1 MPVWEMVKKA
11 AEELDASERWV
22 SPSEIIRVVRKNHS
36 DENVNKGTIRSQIMY
51 NSINHPSRL
60 HSPSPLWKNNP
71 ILKYDNS
78 GGYKLLSE
86 REKELFKKALL
97 LDKPLIG
104 KKYYTIQELENSM
117 SEREVEESIPVIE
130 DEETE
135 ERVRASFSLE
145 KDLHEFLKVDLDSLE
160 EGLRLYEDGSEFTTE
175 VGRIDLLAI
184 DDNEDLVVIELK
196 TGKAGDSAFGQI
208 MRYIGYVED
217 NVAESG
223 QNVRGIIVADDFD
236 ENLKYSI
243 RKVPEL
249 ELKKYRVNFDFEDKE
264 FL

>member
-1 MPVWEMVKKA
+1 MVKEA
-11 AEELDASERWV
+11 AEEIGADDRWV
-22 SPSEIIRVVRKNHS
+22 SPSEIVQQVREKHQEE
-36 DENVNKGTIRSQIMY
+36 DVNEGTIRSQMTY

-71 ILKYDNS
+71 ILKYNNNA
-78 GGYKLLSE
+78 GYKLLSE
-86 REKELFKKALL
+86 REKEMFNKALL
-97 LDKPLIG
+97 LDKLVIE
-104 KKYYTIQELENSM
+104 KEYYSVEELENSL
-117 SEREVEESIPVIE
+117 SEREIEEITPIVE

-145 KDLHEFLKVDLDSLE
+145 QDLHEYLKMDLDSLE
-160 EGLRLYEDGSEFTTE
+160 EGLKLYEEGSEFTTD

-184 DDNEDLVVIELK
+184 DDNENLVVIELK

-208 MRYIGYVED
+208 MRYIGYVEE
-217 NVAESG
+217 NVADSG
-223 QNVRGIIVADDFD
+223 QNVRGIIVADEFD

-243 RKVPEL
+243 RKAPEL
-249 ELKKYRVNFDFEDKE
+249 ELKKYRVSFDFEDKE